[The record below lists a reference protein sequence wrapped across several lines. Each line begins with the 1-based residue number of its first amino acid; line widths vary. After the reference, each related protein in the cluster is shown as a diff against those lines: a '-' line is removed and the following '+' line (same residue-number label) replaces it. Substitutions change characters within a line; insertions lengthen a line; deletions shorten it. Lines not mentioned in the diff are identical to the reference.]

1 MIPTNAKSLRSVHC
15 APYPLLS
22 SVSICYQDILVWVQ
36 NRGIICAKIDVEF
49 LDIDNQ
55 ACLHGWTSITRT
67 LLQVTDQSNPPLP
80 VDLTSI
86 D

>member
-36 NRGIICAKIDVEF
+36 NRGVICAKIDVEF
-49 LDIDNQ
+49 LLI
-55 ACLHGWTSITRT
+55 SIIKSAHMVGRA
-67 LLQVTDQSNPPLP
+67 LLERYCK
-80 VDLTSI
+80 
-86 D
+86 